1 MPGENGGTS
10 LDVLMQQLNTL
21 GQAGAAQSTGPSA
34 ASALG
39 NNYLNGGKAPVVFWG
54 MNPGTSKGAHNA
66 DSLDRAGSEL
76 GITPGGAKEVGLQ
89 DAVADWY
96 KWSDQERSAF
106 GQRLYKLGLVKDPHD
121 YGSVFSAWQSAVQE
135 ASNFYMAAG
144 KKVTPWQ
151 VLDIVAGGANG
162 PHSKTQTNTSKSFN
176 IPTVEDAHVA
186 TKQIFQALMGRDPD
200 KNELDRYGS
209 MMSAYAQKHPTVT
222 KQTQTTDIHGNTTSS
237 STSSGGYSAAGVTDM
252 LSDRAKA
259 DPEYGSYQA
268 ATTYFNALIGAMGGM
283 SGGNG

>member
-1 MPGENGGTS
+1 MAGTGDPNIDAILAQIGTGG
-10 LDVLMQQLNTL
+10 
-21 GQAGAAQSTGPSA
+21 GAAKNTGPSA

-39 NNYLNGGKAPVVFWG
+39 GNYLNGGKAPVVFWG

-66 DSLDRAGSEL
+66 DSLDRGASEL

-89 DAVADWY
+89 DAIADWY
-96 KWSDQERSAF
+96 KWSDQERSSF
-106 GQRLYKLGLVKDPHD
+106 GQRLYKLGLVKDPND
-121 YGSVFSAWQSAVQE
+121 YGSVFGAWQSAVQE

-162 PHSKTQTNTSKSFN
+162 GPHPTTQTNTSKSFN
-176 IPTVEDAHVA
+176 IPTVEDAHAA

-200 KNELDRYGS
+200 ENELDRYAS
-209 MMSAYAQKHPTVT
+209 MMTSYAQKHPTVT

-237 STSSGGYSAAGVTDM
+237 STSSGGYTQAGSRPAEQPGPARPGV
-252 LSDRAKA
+252 RR
-259 DPEYGSYQA
+259 YQA
-268 ATTYFNALIGAMGGM
+268 ATTYFNALQGALGGL